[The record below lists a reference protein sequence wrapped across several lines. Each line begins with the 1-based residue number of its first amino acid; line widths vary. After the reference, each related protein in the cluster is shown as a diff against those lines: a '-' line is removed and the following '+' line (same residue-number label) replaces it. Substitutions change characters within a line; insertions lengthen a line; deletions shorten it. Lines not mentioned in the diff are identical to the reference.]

1 MIWQKNSSGIWEA
14 KDAVWLKK
22 MDNEEAFYSRVAKS
36 NDETFSELNRHLYYN
51 SENPPE
57 KIGEQSMD
65 LPDKRF
71 RAL

>member
-1 MIWQKNSSGIWEA
+1 MAKNSTGLWEP

-22 MDNEEAFYSRVAKS
+22 MDNEEVSYSRVAKS

-51 SENPPE
+51 SANPPE
-57 KIGEQSMD
+57 YIGEQSMD
-65 LPDKRF
+65 QPDKRF